1 MEKSFNKAIIYHYCN
16 PVNAHHKSIGGNRT
30 MRMWL
35 YPLLV
40 VIAASSYGLVSTII
54 KLAMLAGFTGA
65 EAITSQFF
73 VGFCLA
79 ALIFIITNRG
89 KISFKGIGILIIGGI
104 LTGLTNIFYGRSLVY
119 LPASL
124 AVVLLFQFTWIGML
138 ISCITKRQL
147 PSRIEFISLFV
158 LFAGT
163 IPAAGLLDV
172 DLSGIPIQG
181 WFWGLMAALCFSLFL
196 FVNGKPIKEMTTSN
210 RLLLVSFF
218 AFMTT
223 AIFQSPEIIWN
234 GTLFKEGLWVYG
246 LALGLFGM
254 IIPVYLFTI
263 AVPKVGLGM
272 SSILSAFEL
281 PIAVMV
287 SVLLLSETVTMLQV
301 FGILIIITGI
311 VLPTLPKKN
320 KEINKITIKT

>member
-1 MEKSFNKAIIYHYCN
+1 MK
-16 PVNAHHKSIGGNRT
+16 
-30 MRMWL
+30 MWL

-40 VIAASSYGLVSTII
+40 VLAASSYGLVSTII
-54 KLAMLAGFTGA
+54 KLAIQGGFSVS

-73 VGFCLA
+73 IGFCLA
-79 ALIFIITNRG
+79 VCIFLLTNRA
-89 KISFKGIGILIIGGI
+89 KISFSGVRILILAGG
-104 LTGLTNIFYGRSLVY
+104 LTGLTNIFYGRSLIY

-138 ISCITKRQL
+138 ISCLAKRQL
-147 PSRIEFISLFV
+147 PSRIEFISLIV

-163 IPAAGLLDV
+163 IPAAGLIDV
-172 DLSGIPIQG
+172 DLTQIPIQG
-181 WFWGLMAALCFSLFL
+181 WLWGLTAALCFSLFL
-196 FVNGKPIKEMTTSN
+196 FVNSKPIKSMNTSN

-223 AIFQSPEIIWN
+223 AVFQSPEIIWN
-234 GTLFKEGLWVYG
+234 GTLFGEGLWLYG

-281 PIAVMV
+281 PIAVLV
-287 SVLLLSETVTMLQV
+287 SVILLSEIVTPLQIV
-301 FGILIIITGI
+301 GIVIIIMGI
-311 VLPTLPKKN
+311 ILPTVVKKN
-320 KEINKITIKT
+320 KS

>member
-1 MEKSFNKAIIYHYCN
+1 
-16 PVNAHHKSIGGNRT
+16 
-30 MRMWL
+30 MRVWL

-40 VIAASSYGLVSTII
+40 VIAASSYGFVSTII
-54 KLAMLAGFTGA
+54 KLAMLGGFTA
-65 EAITSQFF
+65 SEAITSQFF
-73 VGFCLA
+73 IGFCLA
-79 ALIFIITNRG
+79 ALIFILTNRT
-89 KISFKGIGILIIGGI
+89 KISFKGFGILILAGV
-104 LTGLTNIFYGRSLVY
+104 LTAMTNIVYGRSLIY

-138 ISCITKRQL
+138 ISCIAKRQL
-147 PSRIEFISLFV
+147 PSRIEFISLIV

-163 IPAAGLLDV
+163 LPAAGLIDV
-172 DLSGIPIQG
+172 DLSQIPIQG
-181 WFWGLMAALCFSLFL
+181 WLWGLAAALCFSLFL
-196 FVNGKPIKEMTTSN
+196 FVNGKPTASMNLSN

-223 AIFQSPEIIWN
+223 SVFQSPEIIWN
-234 GTLFKEGLWVYG
+234 GTLFGEGLWMYG

-272 SSILSAFEL
+272 SSILGAFEL

-287 SVLLLSETVTMLQV
+287 SVILLNETVTALQII
-301 FGILIIITGI
+301 GIVIIIIGI
-311 VLPTLPKKN
+311 TLPTLQNRNTPIVKN
-320 KEINKITIKT
+320 KDAKIKV